1 MKENDKI
8 DVILIKNLN
17 EPEKVTVSYLDEMNN
32 FLLACY

>member
-1 MKENDKI
+1 MKQNDKI
-8 DVILIKNLN
+8 DVILVKNPN